1 MLSSHPNH
9 TLLYARHPFWQP
21 KYGYHALP
29 RASYDHRSFLMAY
42 LIHVIPSV
50 VQRAGSPVASMYAL
64 CWSVVASRG
73 VLARARGAHHA
84 QMRAW
89 LAGWLAGWLAASL
102 HGRSADQ
109 DLRFGSAG
117 NAWLECT
124 DLAGCSIAWLIW
136 LADRLHGRSVLDSLI
151 CLADRLHDRFR
162 NRDRQQIVDLAA
174 HAWPCGHAWA
184 V

>member
-1 MLSSHPNH
+1 
-9 TLLYARHPFWQP
+9 
-21 KYGYHALP
+21 
-29 RASYDHRSFLMAY
+29 MAGW
-42 LIHVIPSV
+42 
-50 VQRAGSPVASMYAL
+50 R
-64 CWSVVASRG
+64 
-73 VLARARGAHHA
+73 
-84 QMRAW
+84 
-89 LAGWLAGWLAASL
+89 LAGRLAAGL
-102 HGRSADQ
+102 RSADQ

-174 HAWPCGHAWA
+174 HGHGHVAMHGQPETG
-184 V
+184 